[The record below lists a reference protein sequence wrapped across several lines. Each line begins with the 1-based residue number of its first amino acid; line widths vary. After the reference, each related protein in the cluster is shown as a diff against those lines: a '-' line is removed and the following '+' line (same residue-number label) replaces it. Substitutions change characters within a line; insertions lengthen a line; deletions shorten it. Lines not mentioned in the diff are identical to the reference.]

1 MPHTNTPQKLITLA
15 ILTLSFSLSLLAIP
29 SSHLTASANYRTKD
43 ILPLETKCPELL
55 KKLPYAYDQNANKY
69 YQFNTSDKK
78 FEENP
83 KLNPTNPQYFFK
95 KPLNIKT
102 LDKECNCELYI
113 FDKRNFGSET
123 EPMTRHAWAN
133 AHLKDV
139 CSFLQISESTKSGNV
154 TTFKTCAFNPVLTKD
169 ITLSQLKATDT
180 EDNNCKINTKK
191 EKCLYKKFKAQNQC
205 SSLALTFNVDGFTGN
220 CEEIKQ
226 YHCINNTTPEKLDF
240 NDGASE
246 SNLDTSKYLLKE
258 DQDGFVK
265 FFKDNNQGAGDQ
277 NPAINLI
284 LYVINLLA
292 GLSFLI
298 AVGMLILGG
307 FYLVMAS
314 GNSEMTDRGKKAIQ
328 NFIYAIT
335 FTLLS
340 YAIVTFIQILL
351 YS

>member
-1 MPHTNTPQKLITLA
+1 
-15 ILTLSFSLSLLAIP
+15 
-29 SSHLTASANYRTKD
+29 
-43 ILPLETKCPELL
+43 
-55 KKLPYAYDQNANKY
+55 
-69 YQFNTSDKK
+69 
-78 FEENP
+78 
-83 KLNPTNPQYFFK
+83 
-95 KPLNIKT
+95 
-102 LDKECNCELYI
+102 
-113 FDKRNFGSET
+113 
-123 EPMTRHAWAN
+123 MTRHAWAN

-139 CSFLQISESTKSGNV
+139 CSFLQISESTRSADV
-154 TTFKTCAFNPVLTKD
+154 TTFKTCAFDPDLTTD

-180 EDNNCKINTKK
+180 NNDCKINTDT
-191 EKCLYKKFKAQNQC
+191 EKCLHKKFRAQKAC
-205 SSLALTFNVDGFTGN
+205 SSLATDFSVDGFTGE
-220 CEEIKQ
+220 CEEIQQ
-226 YHCINNTTPEKLDF
+226 YHCIKNNTPEKLDF

-265 FFKDNNQGAGDQ
+265 FFKDNNQGAGNQ

-314 GNSEMTDRGKKAIQ
+314 GNSEMTDKGKNAIK
-328 NFIYAIT
+328 NFILAIT